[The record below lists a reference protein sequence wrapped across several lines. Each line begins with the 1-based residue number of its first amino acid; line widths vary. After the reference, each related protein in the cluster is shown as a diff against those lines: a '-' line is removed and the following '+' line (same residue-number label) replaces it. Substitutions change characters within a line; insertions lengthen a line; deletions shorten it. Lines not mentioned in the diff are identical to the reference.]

1 MYGLPAGATT
11 DHTDARWERDLNGSR
26 GKVSGP
32 YCGAGVGTEAASLP
46 KAFHELHDVS
56 VRPHG
61 TRLSDEQLQR
71 RDYGNSAGARA
82 TDLARRQMG
91 VLDIGNAPRL
101 GTTGSEDM
109 EGRVGASSGFVAA
122 TQGHRSL
129 EDERGVRAANTILT
143 ADDATSP
150 YEAEAY
156 AGVGSRFMGPG
167 EPGQRKWHIGSD
179 FVMVRPI
186 EDISDKFMADHYRN
200 PYAG

>member
-1 MYGLPAGATT
+1 MAPAGATT

-61 TRLSDEQLQR
+61 TRLSARAAAAARLWHR
-71 RDYGNSAGARA
+71 RARHRPRPKANGGARH
-82 TDLARRQMG
+82 RQCA
-91 VLDIGNAPRL
+91 AP
-101 GTTGSEDM
+101 GTTGPE
-109 EGRVGASSGFVAA
+109 EGGRAGASRASLQPRRAVAF
-122 TQGHRSL
+122 